1 MKENARI
8 SCSKKNAK
16 ESSLH
21 GGEMKPEG
29 TLKPQEWKKS
39 NSNDKY
45 LDKYNRLCFPLKF
58 FNICM
63 TD

>member
-29 TLKPQEWKKS
+29 TLKPQE
-39 NSNDKY
+39 
-45 LDKYNRLCFPLKF
+45 
-58 FNICM
+58 
-63 TD
+63 